1 MSLILINGQNPFQG
15 QRDPY
20 LSMDSTISYQDNP
33 NGDIQNI
40 YNLEGAL
47 TGCDKNTLNNLR
59 DDLVRS
65 FDWKEDPTIPANIEI
80 SGVISS
86 NSNHRLIPTSINFD
100 NSNYI
105 GALSYQITIESFT
118 GFNQDSSEDQLINK
132 THTVTTDIDENECV
146 SISTNIGCSPNQ
158 NLTGCNSIEIAKEW
172 IEEQL
177 GVVKIGQVT
186 LESQYPLKNE
196 SLSINPFTSEV
207 NYSSSHGFE
216 CDKEEKD
223 EVPGI
228 SGLQIAHCI
237 ESENTDPECGKS
249 IAIERHQ
256 GEVYKKD
263 ADEQELLQYLKDE
276 VLLKY
281 PNINEL
287 NTTYSAQEDN
297 ITFSF
302 NVGSEEG
309 EKHGSVTNDYSI
321 TTNTD
326 HDTGEVTISIN
337 GSYSQQ
343 NSKTSGK
350 SKALSIPDQTIQNT
364 AQTNAGAGRGILTSK
379 SITRNPTEGTVSYS
393 FSYKIPVN
401 GSQTTNS
408 LAGISGLNSYSI
420 SVKEPLKQYAIV
432 QVLNCPDKIIDLGY
446 CSDGETTV
454 NMTYESGANQQANN
468 FGINLAKTNAGAN
481 GTVTQDSTSVNNNAV
496 TTTYT
501 VSYQAQNC

>member
-1 MSLILINGQNPFQG
+1 M
-15 QRDPY
+15 
-20 LSMDSTISYQDNP
+20 
-33 NGDIQNI
+33 
-40 YNLEGAL
+40 
-47 TGCDKNTLNNLR
+47 
-59 DDLVRS
+59 
-65 FDWKEDPTIPANIEI
+65 
-80 SGVISS
+80 
-86 NSNHRLIPTSINFD
+86 
-100 NSNYI
+100 
-105 GALSYQITIESFT
+105 
-118 GFNQDSSEDQLINK
+118 
-132 THTVTTDIDENECV
+132 
-146 SISTNIGCSPNQ
+146 
-158 NLTGCNSIEIAKEW
+158 
-172 IEEQL
+172 
-177 GVVKIGQVT
+177 KIGQVT

-350 SKALSIPDQTIQNT
+350 SKALSIADQTIQNT
-364 AQTNAGAGRGILTSK
+364 AQTNAGAGRNINIKKHNKK
-379 SITRNPTEGTVSYS
+379 SYRRNG
-393 FSYKIPVN
+393 K
-401 GSQTTNS
+401 
-408 LAGISGLNSYSI
+408 L
-420 SVKEPLKQYAIV
+420 
-432 QVLNCPDKIIDLGY
+432 
-446 CSDGETTV
+446 
-454 NMTYESGANQQANN
+454 
-468 FGINLAKTNAGAN
+468 
-481 GTVTQDSTSVNNNAV
+481 
-496 TTTYT
+496 
-501 VSYQAQNC
+501 